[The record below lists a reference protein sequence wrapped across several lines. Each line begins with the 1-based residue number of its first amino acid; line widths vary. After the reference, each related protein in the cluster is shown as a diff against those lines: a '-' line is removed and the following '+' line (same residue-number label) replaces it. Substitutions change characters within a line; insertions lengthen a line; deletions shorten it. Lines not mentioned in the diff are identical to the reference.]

1 MKCKVLICLLS
12 LVSCLSTARER
23 ETGGNTASVRDWPR
37 FTFGA
42 ETSYVL
48 TFMNYSH
55 FNFISADG
63 DRRDERYTTFNVFN
77 NGQILVHAGV
87 NVSKNVNLAVYTGYG
102 GVYKEERMIPLSL
115 RATWLVGDDPA
126 KNRWLVFCSAGT
138 GFNDFDKPSKLSAE
152 ARIGGGYRISLNRV
166 AKLDFLAGF
175 QETYTHPLAYESDAG
190 DYVPAERLRRNE
202 AWFGALT
209 FGLALVF

>member
-1 MKCKVLICLLS
+1 MRIKRLAALGVALCALS
-12 LVSCLSTARER
+12 AW
-23 ETGGNTASVRDWPR
+23 GQNNTV
-37 FTFGA
+37 
-42 ETSYVL
+42 
-48 TFMNYSH
+48 
-55 FNFISADG
+55 
-63 DRRDERYTTFNVFN
+63 DEV
-77 NGQILVHAGV
+77 I
-87 NVSKNVNLAVYTGYG
+87 
-102 GVYKEERMIPLSL
+102 
-115 RATWLVGDDPA
+115 WLVGDDPA